1 MLKGVH
7 IDGFLSLSARAGKR
21 DQAAVVRRLAPLLP
35 HLERASAL
43 RVRLLGVAQQQELS
57 ALVLDRINFPLLV
70 VTYDKKV
77 LLANALGQ
85 QWLALPGNPMSASS
99 PFSSHFTGLLKTA
112 TGLNGTRRAAGFIM
126 PLADGS
132 RQFVNAVPL
141 SLPVDGW
148 GDIMPQALVWI
159 HSSDGENRSSDDIL
173 KHLFHLTPGEIRVL
187 QQLMNGGSVKEI
199 SAVLEISESTTRT
212 HLKAIFSK
220 MNPVRRFPDT
230 GARSAGPDHFQ
241 HGAGQCAAGIG
252 RHIDDAQVVRAGR
265 LGDGRLMLGLAQAG
279 RVQQLIEVAQPDR
292 LQVVDAADAAHPL
305 DRRRPQRGD
314 QRRQVAAGRMAH
326 QPDRI
331 RIEAQGAG
339 PGMQVHQRRG
349 AVDGD
354 GVHPHLRRHPV
365 IDQRD
370 VDAGL
375 QVGQG
380 EVAELV
386 LVQRAPVAAVDEQQ
400 QRLAVGGGGEEIE
413 SL

>member
-1 MLKGVH
+1 MGSEDFAQLVGELYDGVTDPQGWAKVLCRLAAYADSDAASIMLWRREDSMALIGEYAGLPDQLLIDYREHYDKEDPGRYFGDKVKRGEWYLDERELGLPFIRKSSFYQDFLKRYELDSTMVTPMLKGVH

-159 HSSDGENRSSDDIL
+159 HSSDGENRSCDDIL
-173 KHLFHLTPGEIRVL
+173 KQLFHLTPGEIRVL

-220 MNPVRRFPDT
+220 MNV
-230 GARSAGPDHFQ
+230 S
-241 HGAGQCAAGIG
+241 
-252 RHIDDAQVVRAGR
+252 
-265 LGDGRLMLGLAQAG
+265 
-279 RVQQLIEVAQPDR
+279 
-292 LQVVDAADAAHPL
+292 
-305 DRRRPQRGD
+305 
-314 QRRQVAAGRMAH
+314 RQ
-326 QPDRI
+326 
-331 RIEAQGAG
+331 
-339 PGMQVHQRRG
+339 
-349 AVDGD
+349 
-354 GVHPHLRRHPV
+354 
-365 IDQRD
+365 
-370 VDAGL
+370 
-375 QVGQG
+375 
-380 EVAELV
+380 AEL
-386 LVQRAPVAAVDEQQ
+386 
-400 QRLAVGGGGEEIE
+400 QRLLNRLNVVI
-413 SL
+413 